1 MSPSNFQKRVIN
13 ITCAITRH
21 ERRHSGRTY
30 PDSTINDTKQN
41 IINNCLDPQPFWDDW
56 NDRRDGF
63 RGYDDRTRIHKKSLC
78 WYDWWNCAR
87 WNKKNKK
94 LLLRRKAMKLK

>member
-1 MSPSNFQKRVIN
+1 MH
-13 ITCAITRH
+13 ITCLITRH

-30 PDSTINDTKQN
+30 PDATIKDTKQN
-41 IINNCLDPQPFWDDW
+41 IINECLDPQPFWDDW

-63 RGYDDRTRIHKKSLC
+63 RGYADKTKITKQPVPTWASWNHK
-78 WYDWWNCAR
+78 Y

-94 LLLRRKAMKLK
+94 LLRRRKAMKHKYAPVV